1 MQISVI
7 FITEF
12 QRAAKYPDAVEE
24 RESTQEPANASKAGR
39 KPRPQGA
46 TKRHK
51 MEKLA
56 IPLSHV

>member
-7 FITEF
+7 FIAEF

-46 TKRHK
+46 PRDTRWRN
-51 MEKLA
+51 
-56 IPLSHV
+56 

>member
-7 FITEF
+7 FIAEF

-24 RESTQEPANASKAGR
+24 RESTQEPANASNAGR

-46 TKRHK
+46 PRDTRWRN
-51 MEKLA
+51 
-56 IPLSHV
+56 